1 LDTLSLR
8 VLPVYSAYH
17 SHAQIG
23 SVRLLHHQVETW
35 DAFRDPAID
44 AVFNVA
50 MTGDGKSLAA
60 YLPAFQEKQNVI
72 SMYPTNELVLDQFA
86 ALDRYKRDLGISLP
100 RYDRMYSERI
110 SQLVRE
116 HDTQKRLEEVRKLL
130 EKNGILLTNPDLV
143 HLMLSHQYGWDHQR
157 KELAVTAGS
166 SFDYFLFDEFHV
178 FGVPQVISVMNM
190 LGYLLANYREKPA
203 ERKKFVFLSATP
215 HNLLMEMLDRGGVRY
230 KIIRGN
236 YASAAREQYR
246 CILQPCTLHLH
257 EVVQGSSIEVWV
269 KEHVEDIR
277 RFFHEN
283 KHTGAKAAIL
293 VYSVATAQRLVDFLR
308 RYFKPYGI
316 EVGKNTGPASR
327 EERQESYHKD
337 ILVGTSTVDIG
348 VDFHINYLIFEASS
362 AGSFLQRFGRLGR
375 HEGFARYEAHALL
388 HRFVVERLMKKY
400 AVDQEIEREQFNEG
414 IREAFPGEQEF
425 ENYTRRWGVV
435 QAAQVL
441 AELKSQEKRDANTA
455 FAQAVQEQY
464 ERFYGSADRPAM
476 PKALK
481 KYWALKTPGN
491 APEIIDELNS
501 FRGQSPLSCAIWD
514 TDDTLKI
521 YDLLF
526 LLMNTSFEVLTQE
539 TFLQEVNRR
548 GLDEREFR
556 NKRFYLRI
564 WEYVEERQS
573 LVLGLRHNLSQNE
586 HILHQAIVLD
596 DIFVREP
603 RSPWLDQINRSL
615 KRLRLPCL
623 LSPLSR
629 EEIRG
634 RYRLGGIFPIYR
646 LRDGWEQEYS
656 IAFGEEALL
665 LDSLLFFRKMND
677 ERALLL

>member
-1 LDTLSLR
+1 MNDLPLCI
-8 VLPVYSAYH
+8 LPVYSAYD

-23 SVRLLHHQVETW
+23 SIRLLRHQIETW
-35 DAFRDPAID
+35 EAFRDPAVDVI
-44 AVFNVA
+44 FNTA

-60 YLPAFQEKQNVI
+60 YLPAFQEQQNVI
-72 SMYPTNELVLDQFA
+72 AMYPTNELVQDQFM
-86 ALDRYKRDLGISLP
+86 ALDRYGRDLSLRLP
-100 RYDRMYSERI
+100 RYDTMYSERI

-116 HDTQKRLEEVRKLL
+116 HDAQKRLEEVRKLL
-130 EKNGILLTNPDLV
+130 ERNGILLTNPDLV

-157 KELAVTAGS
+157 KELAVTTGS

-215 HNLLMEMLDRGGVRY
+215 HNLLTGMLDRGGIRY
-230 KIIRGN
+230 KVIQGS
-236 YASAAREQYR
+236 YTSSAREQYR
-246 CILQPCTLHLH
+246 CILQPCNLHLH
-257 EVVQGSSIEVWV
+257 EVNQDTPTETWI

-277 RFFHEN
+277 HFFEEN

-293 VYSVATAQRLVDFLR
+293 VYSVATARRLVAFLR
-308 RYFKPYGI
+308 EYFQPYGL
-316 EVGKNTGPASR
+316 EVGENTGLASR
-327 EERQESYHKD
+327 EERQESYHKH

-348 VDFHINYLIFEASS
+348 VDFHINYLIFEASN

-388 HRFVVERLMKKY
+388 PRFVLERLAKKY
-400 AVDQEIEREQFNEG
+400 EAGQEIERELFNEG

-425 ENYTRRWGVV
+425 EGYTRRWGVV

-441 AELKSQEKRDANTA
+441 AEMQSQEKRDANTA

-464 ERFYGSADRPAM
+464 ERFYGDANKPAM

-481 KYWALKTPGN
+481 KYWALKTPGH

-501 FRGQSPLSCAIWD
+501 FRGQSPLSCSIWD
-514 TDDTLKI
+514 TDDRLKT
-521 YDLLF
+521 YDLFF
-526 LLMNTSFEVLTQE
+526 LLTNTSFEVLRQE
-539 TFLQEVNRR
+539 AFMQEVNKR

-556 NKRFYLRI
+556 NKHFYLRV
-564 WEYVEERQS
+564 WDYVEERQS
-573 LVLGLRHNLSQNE
+573 LVLGLRHNLSENE
-586 HILHQAIVLD
+586 HILHQVVVLD
-596 DIFVREP
+596 DLFVREP
-603 RSPWLDQINRSL
+603 RVPWLDKINRDL

-629 EEIRG
+629 DELKG
-634 RYRLGGIFPIYR
+634 QYRLGGIFPIYR
-646 LRDGWEQEYS
+646 LRDGWGHEYS
-656 IAFGEEALL
+656 VAFGEEALL
-665 LDSLLFFRKMND
+665 LDSLLFFRKTKD
-677 ERALLL
+677 ERAMML

>member
-1 LDTLSLR
+1 MDTLSLR
-8 VLPVYSAYH
+8 ILPVYSAYH
-17 SHAQIG
+17 FHAQIG

-35 DAFRDPAID
+35 DALRDPAID

-60 YLPAFQEKQNVI
+60 YLPAFQESLHVI
-72 SMYPTNELVLDQFA
+72 AMYPTNELALDQFS
-86 ALDRYKRDLGISLP
+86 ALDHYKRTLGLRLP
-100 RYDRMYSERI
+100 RYDTMSSARI
-110 SQLVRE
+110 SQLMRE

-130 EKNGILLTNPDLV
+130 ERNGILLTNPDLL

-190 LGYLLANYREKPA
+190 LGYLLANYHEKPA

-215 HNLLMEMLDRGGVRY
+215 SNLLMEMLDRGGVRY

-236 YASAAREQYR
+236 YASLARQQYR
-246 CILQPCTLHLH
+246 CILQPCTLHFH
-257 EVVQGSSIEVWV
+257 EISQNASTEVWV

-277 RFFHEN
+277 RFFQEN
-283 KHTGAKAAIL
+283 KQSGAKAAIL
-293 VYSVATAQRLVDFLR
+293 VYSVATARRLVDLLR
-308 RYFKPYGI
+308 RYFDPYGI
-316 EVGKNTGPASR
+316 KVGENTGLASR

-348 VDFHINYLIFEASS
+348 VDFHINYLIFEATS

-388 HRFVVERLMKKY
+388 PRFVVERLAKKY
-400 AVDQEIEREQFNEG
+400 DAGQEIEREQFNEG
-414 IREAFPGEQEF
+414 IREAFPDEQEF
-425 ENYTRRWGVV
+425 AHYTQRWGVV

-441 AELKSQEKRDANTA
+441 AELKSQEKRDATA
-455 FAQAVQEQY
+455 ALAQAVQDQY
-464 ERFYGSADRPAM
+464 ERFYGRADKPVM

-481 KYWALKTPGN
+481 KYWALKTPGH
-491 APEIIDELNS
+491 APEIIAELSS

-514 TDDTLKI
+514 TDGTLKT
-521 YDLLF
+521 YDLFFPLANANIEF
-526 LLMNTSFEVLTQE
+526 LSQE
-539 TFLQEVNRR
+539 TFLQKVRELNA
-548 GLDEREFR
+548 DEREFR
-556 NKRFYLRI
+556 NKHFYLRV

-573 LVLGLRHNLSQNE
+573 LVLGLRHNLSQNG
-586 HILHQAIVLD
+586 HILHQATVLD

-603 RSPWLDQINRSL
+603 RTPWLDQINRNL
-615 KRLRLPCL
+615 KRLRLLCL

-634 RYRLGGIFPIYR
+634 QCRLSGIFPIYR
-646 LRDGWEQEYS
+646 LRDGLGQEYS